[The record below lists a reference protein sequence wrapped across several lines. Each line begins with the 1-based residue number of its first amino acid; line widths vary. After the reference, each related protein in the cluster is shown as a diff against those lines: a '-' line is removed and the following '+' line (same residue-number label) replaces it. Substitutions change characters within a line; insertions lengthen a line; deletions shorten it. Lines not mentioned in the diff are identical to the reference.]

1 MFGFGKKVMGKKK
14 KDIIGLSEIVK
25 IIGNNKSK
33 TIRARIDTGA
43 DICSIDAKLA
53 KQLNLGPVERVKK
66 IKSAHGIKERP
77 ILRARVQIKK
87 RRFANVRFSIAD
99 RRHLRYRALIGKNI
113 LRNGF
118 LVDPSKR

>member
-1 MFGFGKKVMGKKK
+1 MFGFGKKKLMKKK
-14 KDIIGLSEIVK
+14 KDVVGLSESVT
-25 IIGNNKSK
+25 IIGIDKSK

-43 DICSIDAKLA
+43 DICSIDTKLA

-66 IKSAHGIKERP
+66 IKSAHGVKERP
-77 ILRARVQIKK
+77 ILRVRLQIKK

-99 RRHLRYRALIGKNI
+99 RRHLKYKVLIGKNI

-118 LVDPSKR
+118 LVDPSKK